1 MLQYN
6 VYYVKFYKYGYFWY
20 YLSLVHFAINWKKR
34 LCIVFLS
41 DYLIFKCIFK
51 QITQILRLT
60 NMRMAGFITDNC
72 REILYT
78 VKCELQINTVYREM
92 LIADKYCIL
101 GNANCR

>member
-1 MLQYN
+1 
-6 VYYVKFYKYGYFWY
+6 
-20 YLSLVHFAINWKKR
+20 
-34 LCIVFLS
+34 
-41 DYLIFKCIFK
+41 
-51 QITQILRLT
+51 
-60 NMRMAGFITDNC
+60 MRMAGFITDNC